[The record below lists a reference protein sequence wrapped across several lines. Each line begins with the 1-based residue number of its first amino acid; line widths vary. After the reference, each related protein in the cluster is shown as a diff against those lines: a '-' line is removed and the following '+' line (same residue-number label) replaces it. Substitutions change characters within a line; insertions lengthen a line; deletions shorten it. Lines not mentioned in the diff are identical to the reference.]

1 MRGESRFNMAD
12 YDAIETLERQLAK
25 CEAAITEFSAIDAQL
40 REQRLNPR
48 VADMIRVNRDTINT
62 MERSMALMRLRLLTA
77 RNALEAKTTSAA
89 PFQNNHTSS
98 TH

>member
-1 MRGESRFNMAD
+1 MRGRSCFNMAD

-62 MERSMALMRLRLLTA
+62 MERSMALMRLRLVTA
-77 RNALEAKTTSAA
+77 RNALDAKSGSTA
-89 PFQNNHTSS
+89 PFKSTSS
-98 TH
+98 TQ